1 MVIVSNFTH
10 RAKVS
15 YGFLGSIISTLLIS
29 WPVIFGNKLF
39 GDLLDARFTIVI
51 NDHWYQF
58 LSGRRSL
65 TNVGF
70 YSPTS
75 NQLGY
80 SDGFFATGMLAIP
93 FRILGANA
101 LESWLISNIILMA
114 ICFYFSTTLLS
125 KLLRSNLYGFLVT
138 ILFATSYPFIAQMGH
153 LQTVGYLLIF
163 PILFFA
169 HQLCDENKNQFKSFF
184 ILIIMMQIL
193 ALTSWYAFVF
203 VVSLA
208 LLSLGI
214 YTLIIGHRSI
224 VASATQ
230 VIASMHSDLKSKPV
244 TKRIVSLLSLLLLP
258 ILWLRIY
265 SVGFNQVSNKDY
277 MEFVFYAPRWGD
289 LFNSVNQSWGLQA
302 DFNEKTGQ
310 SVSQTFERA
319 LGITPILFILVTLLT
334 LQIISSRSR
343 IETNVKKI
351 VLTLLVT
358 AILPSLIVVTDEA
371 GHSFWRFIWELVTPL
386 RSIRVPFR
394 IAVYTTWISV
404 FLVFYVMVKSGI
416 KRWAFFLVFSILII
430 DTWRPIPAS
439 WSSEELISKNGQIVE
454 KTLIR
459 EKCDSF
465 FLNPSE
471 SNQAKWLTQVEA
483 MVIAN
488 SLSLET
494 VNGYS
499 GNWPSN
505 WPIEKFWGRATLT
518 DIGNW
523 SKQSQKNKRKLCYI
537 NEGEPNTILLP

>member
-10 RAKVS
+10 RANIF

-29 WPVIFGNKLF
+29 WPVIFGSKLF

-51 NDHWYQF
+51 NDHWYQV
-58 LSGRRSL
+58 LSGQRSF

-80 SDGFFATGMLAIP
+80 SDGFFATGLLAAP
-93 FRILGANA
+93 WRFFGASA
-101 LESWLISNIILMA
+101 LESWVISNVILMA
-114 ICFYFSTTLLS
+114 ICFYFSTILVS
-125 KLLRSNLYGFLVT
+125 KLLSNNLYGFLVT
-138 ILFATSYPFIAQMGH
+138 VLFASSYPFIAQMGH

-169 HQLCDENKNQFKSFF
+169 HQLYFENKNQFKSFF
-184 ILIIMMQIL
+184 ILIIVMQIL

-208 LLSLGI
+208 FLFLGL
-214 YTLIIGHRSI
+214 YTLFIGQRSM
-224 VASATQ
+224 VNSAKQIFT
-230 VIASMHSDLKSKPV
+230 STRSDFESKV
-244 TKRIVSLLSLLLLP
+244 TIKRVVSLLALLVLP

-265 SVGFNQVSNKDY
+265 SVGFSQVTNKDY

-289 LFNSVNQSWGLQA
+289 LFNSVNQSWGIQA
-302 DFNEKTGQ
+302 KFNEKTGQ
-310 SVSQTFERA
+310 SVTQTFERA
-319 LGITPILFILVTLLT
+319 LGITPILFTLITLLV
-334 LQIISSRSR
+334 LQIIRSKR
-343 IETNVKKI
+343 GIESIDKKI
-351 VLTLLVT
+351 ALTLLVT

-394 IAVYTTWISV
+394 VAIYTTWILV
-404 FLVFYVMVKSGI
+404 FLIFYVMVKSGI
-416 KRWAFFLVFSILII
+416 KRWAFFLVFSFLII

-439 WSSEELISKNGQIVE
+439 WSSEELVSKNGQVVE

-459 EKCDSF
+459 ENCDSF

-488 SLSLET
+488 SLGIET

-499 GNWPSN
+499 GNWPN
-505 WPIEKFWGRATLT
+505 DWPIERYWGRATLT
-518 DIGNW
+518 DIGMW
-523 SKQSQKNKRKLCYI
+523 SKQNQDKSGRMCYI
-537 NEGEPNTILLP
+537 NEDEPNIILLP

>member
-1 MVIVSNFTH
+1 VSNFTH
-10 RAKVS
+10 RANVY

-29 WPVIFGNKLF
+29 WPVIFGSKLF

-51 NDHWYQF
+51 NDHWYQV
-58 LSGRRSL
+58 LSGQRSF

-80 SDGFFATGMLAIP
+80 SDGFFATGLLAVP
-93 FRILGANA
+93 MRFLGASA
-101 LESWLISNIILMA
+101 LESWVISNFILMV
-114 ICFYFSTTLLS
+114 ICFYFATILVSKILS
-125 KLLRSNLYGFLVT
+125 NNLYGFLVT
-138 ILFATSYPFIAQMGH
+138 VLFATSYPFIAQMGH

-169 HQLCDENKNQFKSFF
+169 HQIYVENKNQFKSFF
-184 ILIIMMQIL
+184 VLIIMMQIL

-208 LLSLGI
+208 FLCLGV
-214 YTLIIGHRSI
+214 YTLFIGHRS
-224 VASATQ
+224 VVDSAKQVFASTQ
-230 VIASMHSDLKSKPV
+230 SDLKSKPV
-244 TKRIVSLLSLLLLP
+244 TKKIVSLLSLFVLP

-265 SVGFNQVSNKDY
+265 AVGFNQVSYKDY

-302 DFNEKTGQ
+302 KFNEKTGQ

-319 LGITPILFILVTLLT
+319 LGITPILFILITFMT
-334 LQIISSRSR
+334 LQIISSRNR
-343 IETNVKKI
+343 IESNAKKI

-394 IAVYTTWISV
+394 IAVYTTWILV
-404 FLVFYVMVKSGI
+404 FLVFYVMVKSGM

-439 WSSEELISKNGQIVE
+439 WSSEELISKNGQAVE

-459 EKCDSF
+459 ENCDNF

-488 SLSLET
+488 SLGLET

-499 GNWPSN
+499 GNWPNN
-505 WPIEKFWGRATLT
+505 WPIERYWGRATVT

-523 SKQSQKNKRKLCYI
+523 SKQNQENKEKLCFI
-537 NEGEPNTILLP
+537 NEDEPNSILLP